1 MCMRCVM
8 SRKPGVYDIERRNS
22 NAKHQT
28 RCMSISLSSPSAR
41 GRVNLPRA
49 ISAAFLFDNRYFS
62 RTSLYSGGIIL
73 ALQTLYPRAPS
84 LTRQIIRSIRDRKA
98 ILSLNAVVITI
109 ASLARIRHPTPSLR
123 KHTQR
128 TDNSNNRLSSAR
140 PRHRVPPLVTI
151 VRVHQFYHSCISTSQ
166 PHSRHI

>member
-1 MCMRCVM
+1 MTL
-8 SRKPGVYDIERRNS
+8 
-22 NAKHQT
+22 NAGIVTPNTKRDACQ
-28 RCMSISLSSPSAR
+28 SLSPLLPLEAESICREPYPQPSSSIMR
-41 GRVNLPRA
+41 
-49 ISAAFLFDNRYFS
+49 SSS
-62 RTSLYSGGIIL
+62 RTSLHSGGIIL

-128 TDNSNNRLSSAR
+128 TDSSNNRLSSAR
-140 PRHRVPPLVTI
+140 SRHRVPPLVTI